1 MKLTCVLAI
10 AFLTFGCGYGSN
22 YNSQTGGMGAKAAAN
37 ICALVP
43 SSGTAGGPAFTLTLN
58 GTNFA
63 ANSIVYFGGAPMTTM
78 FVTANQLMAAI
89 PASAIA
95 TAGSAQVYVNSNG
108 NIYGVNSNTVNFTI
122 N

>member
-1 MKLTCVLAI
+1 MKLSCVLLI
-10 AFLTFGCGYGSN
+10 ALLSLGCGG
-22 YNSQTGGMGAKAAAN
+22 YNAPAGTNGMGVKAAAN
-37 ICALVP
+37 ISALIP
-43 SSGTAGGPAFTLTLN
+43 SSATAGGPGFTLTVN

-63 ANSIVYFGGAPMTTM
+63 TNSIVFFGGTSMGTT

-95 TAGSAQVYVNSNG
+95 TAGSVQVYVNSNG
-108 NIYGVNSNTVNFTI
+108 NIYGVNSNTVNFMV